1 MIFAEILFAHH
12 VVFWADRTSVS
23 LTITDAKAFL
33 GVLSYVVHHF
43 ICVDFGC
50 FILNCEMIYYICT
63 FIAATHTH
71 PLSRLSL
78 LARARHYTSILLRH
92 LSNAS
97 ACHLFAY
104 FFFCLFYLFV
114 LFPHF
119 LAQKQSRY
127 VCDVRWLLDMQT
139 QFIFNCLWYE
149 WMPWKKTNQNNFIH
163 CRLWRAHSVPFT
175 ASNQI
180 PVRAFFSQSFTDL
193 LPIVC
198 FISSRC
204 IQEDNE
210 RWIKNML

>member
-104 FFFCLFYLFV
+104 FF
-114 LFPHF
+114 
-119 LAQKQSRY
+119 S
-127 VCDVRWLLDMQT
+127 
-139 QFIFNCLWYE
+139 
-149 WMPWKKTNQNNFIH
+149 
-163 CRLWRAHSVPFT
+163 
-175 ASNQI
+175 
-180 PVRAFFSQSFTDL
+180 
-193 LPIVC
+193 VC
-198 FISSRC
+198 FIYSFSSRTFLPRNNQDMC
-204 IQEDNE
+204 AMCGGFWTCKPNSFLTVCGMSECRGRRQTRTTSFTVDFEEHIQFHSQRLTKFQSVRSSVSHSLTYYPLCASSDRDAFRRITNDE
-210 RWIKNML
+210 